1 MHIHLAFRFS
11 KGRTEEMGTCQAPH
25 YGGVA
30 ACACA
35 SVRMFIAE
43 SHFSPFKW
51 SSLFSSP
58 SLHLCSYHSNTNGS
72 STAERS
78 CALSHSLNIHLT
90 ERRRG
95 WQSASLAGRR
105 LTGFLSVW
113 LTDWLVIW
121 GRAGSSPARER
132 IKWLVDVLARR
143 PAQRLTGLL
152 TRGRISWV
160 SDWLVVGVTVTPT
173 ACSVA
178 GRVAAGRAVDFSCTR
193 QRNCHKR
200 TLFI

>member
-1 MHIHLAFRFS
+1 MRFRLFHVLLMGDAVWASGGGGVEKKNSNMSLAMKKYAHTFS
-11 KGRTEEMGTCQAPH
+11 IQILQGQNRGDGHMSGAALWRC
-25 YGGVA
+25 GGVA
-30 ACACA
+30 ACACDSA
-35 SVRMFIAE
+35 HMFMGE

-78 CALSHSLNIHLT
+78 CVLSDSLNIHLT

-105 LTGFLSVW
+105 LTGFLSVC

-121 GRAGSSPARER
+121 GLGPSWLITCEGANKVTSWRAGASTGPAAD
-132 IKWLVDVLARR
+132 WLVDSRE
-143 PAQRLTGLL
+143 
-152 TRGRISWV
+152 
-160 SDWLVVGVTVTPT
+160 D
-173 ACSVA
+173 
-178 GRVAAGRAVDFSCTR
+178 
-193 QRNCHKR
+193 
-200 TLFI
+200 

>member
-1 MHIHLAFRFS
+1 MSSLWEMRSGHRGEGVCGKKNSNISLAMTKYAHTFS
-11 KGRTEEMGTCQAPH
+11 IQILQGQNRGDGHMSGAALWRC
-25 YGGVA
+25 GSVA
-30 ACACA
+30 ACACGA
-35 SVRMFIAE
+35 CACACAHMFMGE

-51 SSLFSSP
+51 SSLFWSP

-78 CALSHSLNIHLT
+78 CALSDSLNIHLT

-121 GRAGSSPARER
+121 GLGPCWLITCEGANKVTSWRAGASTGPAADG
-132 IKWLVDVLARR
+132 LVDSRE
-143 PAQRLTGLL
+143 
-152 TRGRISWV
+152 
-160 SDWLVVGVTVTPT
+160 D
-173 ACSVA
+173 
-178 GRVAAGRAVDFSCTR
+178 
-193 QRNCHKR
+193 
-200 TLFI
+200 